1 MKLKD
6 KLPLIVGKIYINSM
20 SRVEALIHGASIN
33 PLSPR
38 LWADPYYYHSK
49 MRETSPIHYSIA
61 LKAYWVTQ
69 FDLVQE
75 MLKDKRFGADVRK
88 YPEKALR
95 ISKSMNE
102 SQLESFNNP
111 SMLDLDPPDHSRLR
125 RLVSQGF
132 MSKFIQALE
141 PSIRRTV
148 RDCLN
153 KNGNASRFDLVQTLA
168 APLPAIV
175 IAEMLG
181 LPESDYDRF
190 QIWSQQLVGG
200 TGTNDTDKIE
210 NSINASQALRDY
222 FRNVIKVKRQNMDD
236 GMISRLILAEE
247 AGDKLTEVELYNT
260 CLLLLVAGHETTTR
274 LISNGV
280 FLLLESPNQL
290 EQLRQDPAL
299 IPQAIE
305 EMLRFEP
312 PVQATRRFATE
323 DIEFHG
329 TTFKKG
335 QQIFLSIAGSNR
347 DPGANEN
354 PDTFD
359 INREKAKQISFGYG
373 IHLCIGAALARLET
387 QVALE
392 ELLDRYPDMR
402 LLDDK
407 PAWGN
412 NPFFRGLDHLN
423 IQISGPAEEV
433 L

>member
-20 SRVEALIHGASIN
+20 SRIESLIHGTSIN
-33 PLSPR
+33 ILSPK
-38 LWADPYYYHSK
+38 LWADPYHFHSK
-49 MRETSPIHYSIA
+49 MRESAPIHYSIA

-69 FDLVQE
+69 FDFVQE
-75 MLKDKRFGADVRK
+75 ILKDKRFGADVRK
-88 YPEKALR
+88 YPERAEP
-95 ISKSMNE
+95 ISKRMNE
-102 SQLESFNNP
+102 NQLESFNNP

-141 PSIRRTV
+141 PNIRRIV
-148 RDCLN
+148 RGCLD
-153 KNGNASRFDLVQTLA
+153 KTGNASHFDLVQSLA

-181 LPESDYDRF
+181 LPESDHGRF
-190 QIWSQQLVGG
+190 QIWSEQLIGG

-210 NSINASQALRDY
+210 DSQRASQALRDY
-222 FRNVIKVKRQNMDD
+222 FRDVIKIKRQNMDD
-236 GMISRLILAEE
+236 DMISRLIRAEE
-247 AGDKLTEVELYNT
+247 EGDKLSEIELYNT

-274 LISNGV
+274 LIGNGIL
-280 FLLLESPNQL
+280 LLLESPQ
-290 EQLRQDPAL
+290 QLRQLRADPTL

-305 EMLRFEP
+305 EMLRYEP

-335 QQIFLSIAGSNR
+335 QLIFLSIAGSNR
-347 DPGANEN
+347 DPRANEN

-359 INREKAKQISFGYG
+359 INREKPTQISFGYG

-392 ELLDRYPDMR
+392 ELLDRYPDME
-402 LLDDK
+402 LLDDA
-407 PAWGN
+407 PAWGS
-412 NPFFRGLDHLN
+412 NPFFRGLNHLN
-423 IQISGPAEEV
+423 IQVSRPV
-433 L
+433 

>member
-20 SRVEALIHGASIN
+20 SRVESLIHGTSIN
-33 PLSPR
+33 ILSPK
-38 LWADPYYYHSK
+38 LWADPYHFHSK
-49 MRETSPIHYSIA
+49 MRESSPIHYSIA

-75 MLKDKRFGADVRK
+75 ILKDKRFGADVRK
-88 YPEKALR
+88 YPERADP
-95 ISKSMNE
+95 ISKRMNKN
-102 SQLESFNNP
+102 QLESFNNP

-141 PSIRRTV
+141 PNIRRIV
-148 RDCLN
+148 RDCLD
-153 KNGNASRFDLVQTLA
+153 KTGNASHFDLVQSLA
-168 APLPAIV
+168 APLPAVV

-181 LPESDYDRF
+181 LPESDHGRF
-190 QIWSQQLVGG
+190 QIWSEQLVGG

-210 NSINASQALRDY
+210 DSQRASQALRDY
-222 FRNVIKVKRQNMDD
+222 FRDVIKIKRQNMDD
-236 GMISRLILAEE
+236 GMISRLIRAEE
-247 AGDKLTEVELYNT
+247 EGDKLSETELYNT

-280 FLLLESPNQL
+280 FLLLESPQQL
-290 EQLRQDPAL
+290 AQLRADPTL

-305 EMLRFEP
+305 EMLRYEP

-335 QQIFLSIAGSNR
+335 QLIFLSIAGSNR
-347 DPGANEN
+347 DPRANKD

-359 INREKAKQISFGYG
+359 INREKSTQISFGYG

-392 ELLDRYPDMR
+392 ELLDRYPDIQ
-402 LLDDK
+402 LLDDA
-407 PAWGN
+407 PAWGS

-423 IQISGPAEEV
+423 IQISRPT
-433 L
+433 

>member
-20 SRVEALIHGASIN
+20 SRVESLIHGTSIN
-33 PLSPR
+33 ILSPK
-38 LWADPYYYHSK
+38 LWADPYHFHSK
-49 MRETSPIHYSIA
+49 MRESSPIHYSIA

-75 MLKDKRFGADVRK
+75 ILKDKRFGADVRK
-88 YPEKALR
+88 YPERADP
-95 ISKSMNE
+95 ISKRMNE

-141 PSIRRTV
+141 PSIRRIV
-148 RDCLN
+148 RDCLD
-153 KNGNASRFDLVQTLA
+153 KTGNESHFDLVQSLA
-168 APLPAIV
+168 APLPAVV

-181 LPESDYDRF
+181 LPDSDHGRF
-190 QIWSQQLVGG
+190 QIWSEQLVGG
-200 TGTNDTDKIE
+200 SGTNDTDKIE
-210 NSINASQALRDY
+210 DSQQASQALRDY
-222 FRNVIKVKRQNMDD
+222 FRDVIKIKRQNMDD
-236 GMISRLILAEE
+236 GMISRLIRAEE
-247 AGDKLTEVELYNT
+247 EGDKLTEIELYNT

-280 FLLLESPNQL
+280 YLLLESPQQL
-290 EQLRQDPAL
+290 AQLRADPTL

-305 EMLRFEP
+305 EMLRYEP

-323 DIEFHG
+323 DVDFHG

-335 QQIFLSIAGSNR
+335 QLIFLSIAGSNR
-347 DPGANEN
+347 DPRANEN

-359 INREKAKQISFGYG
+359 INREKPKQISFGYG

-392 ELLDRYPDMR
+392 ELLDRYPDMQLR
-402 LLDDK
+402 DNA

-423 IQISGPAEEV
+423 IQISQPT
-433 L
+433 

>member
-6 KLPLIVGKIYINSM
+6 KLPLIVGKMYINSM
-20 SRVEALIHGASIN
+20 SRVESLIHGTSIN
-33 PLSPR
+33 ILSPKV
-38 LWADPYYYHSK
+38 WADPYHFHSK
-49 MRETSPIHYSIA
+49 MRESSPIHYSIA

-75 MLKDKRFGADVRK
+75 ILKDKRFGADVRK
-88 YPEKALR
+88 YPERADP
-95 ISKSMNE
+95 ISKRMNE
-102 SQLESFNNP
+102 NQLESFNNP

-141 PSIRRTV
+141 PNIRRIV
-148 RDCLN
+148 RDCLD
-153 KNGNASRFDLVQTLA
+153 KTGNASHFDLVQSLA
-168 APLPAIV
+168 APLPAVV

-181 LPESDYDRF
+181 LPESDHGRF
-190 QIWSQQLVGG
+190 QTWSEQLVGG

-210 NSINASQALRDY
+210 DSQRASQALRDY
-222 FRNVIKVKRQNMDD
+222 FRDVIKIKRQNMDD
-236 GMISRLILAEE
+236 GMISRLIRAEE
-247 AGDKLTEVELYNT
+247 EGDKLSEIELYNT

-280 FLLLESPNQL
+280 FLLLESPQQL
-290 EQLRQDPAL
+290 AQLRADPTL

-305 EMLRFEP
+305 EMLRYEP

-335 QQIFLSIAGSNR
+335 QLIFLSIAGSNR
-347 DPGANEN
+347 DPRANKD

-359 INREKAKQISFGYG
+359 INREKSTQISFGYG

-392 ELLDRYPDMR
+392 ELLDRYPDMQ
-402 LLDDK
+402 LLDK
-407 PAWGN
+407 APAWGS

-423 IQISGPAEEV
+423 IQTSRAT
-433 L
+433 

>member
-1 MKLKD
+1 MKFKD

-20 SRVEALIHGASIN
+20 SRIESLIHGTAIN

-75 MLKDKRFGADVRK
+75 ILKDKRFGADVRK
-88 YPEKALR
+88 YPERADR
-95 ISKSMNE
+95 VSKSMDKE
-102 SQLESFNNP
+102 RLEAFNNP

-141 PSIRRTV
+141 PNIRRIV
-148 RDCLN
+148 RDCLD
-153 KNGNASRFDLVQTLA
+153 KAGNASSFDLVRTLA

-190 QIWSQQLVGG
+190 QIWSEDLVGG

-210 NSINASQALRDY
+210 DSMQASKALRDY
-222 FRNVIKVKRQNMDD
+222 FRDVIKIKRQNMDD
-236 GMISRLILAEE
+236 GMISRLIRAEE
-247 AGDKLTEVELYNT
+247 AGDKLSEIELYNT

-280 FLLLESPNQL
+280 FLLLKSPQQL
-290 EQLRQDPAL
+290 AQLRKNPAL
-299 IPQAIE
+299 MPQAID

-323 DIEFHG
+323 DMDFHG
-329 TTFKKG
+329 TSFKKG
-335 QQIFLSIAGSNR
+335 QLIFLSIAGSNR
-347 DPGANEN
+347 DPDANEN

-359 INREKAKQISFGYG
+359 INRDKPKQISFGYG

-392 ELLDRYPDMR
+392 ELLDRHPQMQ
-402 LLDDK
+402 LLDDA

-423 IQISGPAEEV
+423 IQTSHPA
-433 L
+433 